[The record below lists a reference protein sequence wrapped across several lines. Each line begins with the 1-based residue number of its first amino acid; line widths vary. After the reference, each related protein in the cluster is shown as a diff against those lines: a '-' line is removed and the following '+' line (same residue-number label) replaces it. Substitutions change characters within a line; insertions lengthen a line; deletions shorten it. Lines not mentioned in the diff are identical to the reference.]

1 MFLLLA
7 RSFLTK
13 RQGEDAKG
21 KVLEGHVVLWSVFVC
36 VFCFVSFL
44 VSLKGGGGDGEARP
58 ACTGRGP
65 PQTVRQRPDIV
76 VDAAAYGS

>member
-1 MFLLLA
+1 MESEREGAEMFLLLA

-44 VSLKGGGGDGEARP
+44 VSLKGGGGDGEPRERKE
-58 ACTGRGP
+58 RGH
-65 PQTVRQRPDIV
+65 
-76 VDAAAYGS
+76 G